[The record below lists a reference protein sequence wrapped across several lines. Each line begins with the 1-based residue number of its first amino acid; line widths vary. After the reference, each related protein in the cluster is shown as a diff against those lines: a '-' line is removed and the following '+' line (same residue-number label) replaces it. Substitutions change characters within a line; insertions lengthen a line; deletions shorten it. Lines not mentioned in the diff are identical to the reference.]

1 MERLRPRRWGIGAGT
16 AALVVVVLAAGCSSS
31 SKSASTTPTT
41 ASSSSAGSSSTATGT
56 AASCSGIPSGP
67 IKIGNILPLSNN
79 PYSQISAPLNTTIGI
94 AVNYFNQHDSICG
107 HQVQLVNSD
116 DKGDPATSL
125 SLARQYVS
133 EGIKIMLN
141 PSLGP
146 TQDAIQPYLMQNK
159 VLIMG
164 IAGITSYLSPGKNPS
179 YFSVLPSDSQYATA
193 TAAAIKTKGWNDV
206 GILNDGTDFGNDIT
220 PYLQKDLQTDGLTV
234 SKTVN
239 YSPTAV
245 DLTAPLEQLK
255 TAGAKTVTPASASG
269 ITALVSGMKQLGY
282 PSQTLSWGA
291 YLDYF
296 IPASSLPPG
305 TVDGCT
311 WYLPASSAPSSTTGE
326 TPDASALL
334 GLAAAQLKG
343 ASPFGVIQS
352 YIELQMV
359 KAAVEKAGSLD
370 SQKLISATE
379 SLQNVPTVW
388 AGINETFSASD
399 HTGYPDG
406 KYGMCSLTLGPNDVE
421 YLAPGF

>member
-1 MERLRPRRWGIGAGT
+1 MERRRRRRWGIAGMGMS
-16 AALVVVVLAAGCSSS
+16 ALGVVALAAGCSSS
-31 SKSASTTPTT
+31 SKTASTTTSTT
-41 ASSSSAGSSSTATGT
+41 SSSSSSTGTGT
-56 AASCSGIPSGP
+56 AATCSGLPAGP

-79 PYSQISAPLNTTIGI
+79 PYSQISAPLDTTLGI
-94 AVNYFNQHDSICG
+94 AVNYFNQHNNICG
-107 HQVQLVNSD
+107 HQIQLVNSD

-125 SLARQYVS
+125 SIARQYVS

-164 IAGITSYLSPGKNPS
+164 IAGITKYLSPSQSPS
-179 YFSVLPSDSQYATA
+179 YFSVNPSDEQYAQA
-193 TAAAIKTKGWNDV
+193 TANAIKTKGWNDV
-206 GILNDGTDFGNDIT
+206 GVLNDGTDFGNDIT
-220 PYLQKDLQTDGLTV
+220 GYLQKDIQSDGLTLT
-234 SKTVN
+234 KTVT

-296 IPASSLPPG
+296 IPASSLPAG

-311 WYLPASSAPSSTTGE
+311 WYLPSSSAPSSTTGE
-326 TPDASALL
+326 SPDAAALL
-334 GLAAAQLKG
+334 SQASAQLKG

-370 SQKLISATE
+370 SNALIQATE

-388 AGINETFSASD
+388 TGITETFSASD

>member
-1 MERLRPRRWGIGAGT
+1 MERRRRKGWGIGAGVS
-16 AALVVVVLAAGCSSS
+16 ALAVVLLVAGCSSS

-41 ASSSSAGSSSTATGT
+41 SATPSSSSGTGNGT

-79 PYSQISAPLNTTIGI
+79 PYSQISAPLNTTLGI
-94 AVNYFNQHDSICG
+94 AVNYFNQHSNICG
-107 HQVQLVNSD
+107 HQIQLVNSD

-164 IAGITSYLSPGKNPS
+164 IAGITSYLTPAKNPS
-179 YFSVLPSDSQYATA
+179 YFSVLPSDAQYATA

-206 GILNDGTDFGNDIT
+206 GVLNDGTDFGNDIT
-220 PYLQKDLQTDGLTV
+220 GYLQKDIQSDGLTLT
-234 SKTVN
+234 KTVT

-245 DLTAPLEQLK
+245 DLTAPLQELK

-311 WYLPASSAPSSTTGE
+311 WYLPTSSAPSSTTGE
-326 TPDASALL
+326 SPDAAALL
-334 GLAAAQLKG
+334 SEAAAQLKG

-370 SQKLISATE
+370 SQQLISATQ

-388 AGINETFSASD
+388 TGINETFSATD